1 MATPA
6 VNLIIEQGEDFS
18 ATFSVLEPDET
29 AATLNSYTVF
39 ATMKKHPGASTS
51 YTFTTSLIS
60 SQGKI
65 TISLGSAITSTL
77 IPGRYYYDVF
87 IVAPAGIG
95 GTKTKVVEGN
105 VLVNGSAT
113 EL

>member
-51 YTFTTSLIS
+51 YTFTTSLVS

-65 TISLGSAITSTL
+65 TISLNNAVTSTL
-77 IPGRYYYDVF
+77 VPGRYYYDVF
-87 IVAPAGIG
+87 TVTSGDIKEKRI
-95 GTKTKVVEGN
+95 EGN
-105 VLVNGSAT
+105 IIVQGSASF
-113 EL
+113 